1 MKSSSPQLIPSM
13 TVGVGA
19 EVLTE
24 PLLTRWYPSLLNF
37 HFLYINP
44 KSLIP
49 SLISLHLG
57 SAPRG
62 WRLHRPVVHQV
73 VSQAEGCTHW
83 WSELLLWGWSLLIFK
98 IFMTPRTTVWEAYGM
113 CEPGSFE
120 KTRVLIT
127 RDSELANQAL
137 VRCHISSMSSHKVC
151 TNNRALCPGDNR
163 WELHLVRICC
173 GRDSVQTVSWTLTQE
188 MHVRLKALLPGL
200 KRQLSG

>member
-1 MKSSSPQLIPSM
+1 M
-13 TVGVGA
+13 V
-19 EVLTE
+19 
-24 PLLTRWYPSLLNF
+24 PSLLNF

-57 SAPRG
+57 SDPRG
-62 WRLHRPVVHQV
+62 WLLHRPVVHQV

-98 IFMTPRTTVWEAYGM
+98 IFMTPHTTVWEAYGM
-113 CEPGSFE
+113 CKLGSFE

-127 RDSELANQAL
+127 RDSELAIQAL

-151 TNNRALCPGDNR
+151 TNNRALCRGIIGENCT
-163 WELHLVRICC
+163 WWGSAV
-173 GRDSVQTVSWTLTQE
+173 GGTVS
-188 MHVRLKALLPGL
+188 RLFPELSL
-200 KRQLSG
+200 KRCRLG